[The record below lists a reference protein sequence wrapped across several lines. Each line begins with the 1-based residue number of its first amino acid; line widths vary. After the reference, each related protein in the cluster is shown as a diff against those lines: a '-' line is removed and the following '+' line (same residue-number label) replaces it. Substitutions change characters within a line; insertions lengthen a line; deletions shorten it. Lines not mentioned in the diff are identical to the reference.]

1 MKIKYI
7 ISTTIFGL
15 ISASTSVFAQNNNPG
30 SLWDDS
36 APNRLMDR
44 KANAVGDVLTVI
56 ITESSTATSTASTS
70 SSKTDSAKV
79 NAGIGPVL
87 SALIPNLQ
95 SGGTFSSQG
104 QGATARSE
112 RLLARLTVL
121 VTGVMPNGNLI
132 IEGTRYIQVNKE
144 TVRLVVSGI
153 VRPDDIRFDNTILS
167 EFVAEAEVHYEGK
180 GTVGDRQRKGIIQ
193 QLLEWLF

>member
-15 ISASTSVFAQNNNPG
+15 VFVTTSVAQNNNPG

-70 SSKTDSAKV
+70 SSKTDSARV

-167 EFVAEAEVHYEGK
+167 EFVAEAQVHYEGK